1 MGLYIPGT
9 SIRGCGVGGPIGCGC
24 PCYNWY
30 NGRCQVVNKDVGDP
44 TVLGFPDFCPI
55 VHVQSPHGRLTDADA
70 FESIK
75 YELPDGQ
82 KAFNRGFH
90 SGVQYVQR
98 LIMDAPTII
107 EGEDV

>member
-44 TVLGFPDFCPI
+44 SVLGFPDFCPI
-55 VHVQSPHGRLTDADA
+55 VHVQSPHGRLGDLDRMLADN
-70 FESIK
+70 EI
-75 YELPDGQ
+75 YYNQLDRP
-82 KAFNRGFH
+82 
-90 SGVQYVQR
+90 SGVIRTSYMSVKR
-98 LIMDAPTII
+98 SIEIAPTII
-107 EGEDV
+107 EAEEG